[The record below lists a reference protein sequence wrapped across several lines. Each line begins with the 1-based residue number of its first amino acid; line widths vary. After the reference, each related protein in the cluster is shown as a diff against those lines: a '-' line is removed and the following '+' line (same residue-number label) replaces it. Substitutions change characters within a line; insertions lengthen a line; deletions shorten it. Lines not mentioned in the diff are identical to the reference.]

1 MRARSDSRAMVNPAG
16 NSREKLAAALRG
28 LILITVFVM
37 ARMQAEER
45 GPLLDVVLSV
55 GAGYV
60 LITTFLPW
68 ARLDMR
74 RVTLSML
81 AVDILLVTA
90 LIYAHNGIRSE
101 YYLLYYLPILHASVR
116 LNFRDAVGTCLLSAV
131 SYLLVGML
139 ERPDASVTTSV
150 ISRVLTFTVSAGLLG
165 GFFVLLS
172 REQRAYRSMT
182 KHYQEAIEAKNEFL
196 SRVSHEFR
204 TPLTAIVG
212 FSQLLYEHDKSLDPG
227 RHQEYL
233 TVIRE
238 QSQHLARMIEDML
251 DMSRIDDG
259 RLVLQQEATNLPDVI
274 ESAMALLDKPSDR
287 DRVEVTVEPAAP
299 TAWADRNEV
308 EQAISRIL
316 YNALEFSK
324 PDGRVSLHVQAEGE
338 AREEVRVIVQAPGI
352 DVKDEEMA
360 PFFGPSAVV
369 LTERPSSG
377 NSLGLA
383 VARALI
389 EMHSGR
395 IWVDDAEG
403 GPAINF
409 TLPAAAH
416 RSDRETPEVI
426 MAVGVRH
433 GERAESNGEGQGA
446 DSGRR
451 PVGTQADARQPELLG
466 G

>member
-1 MRARSDSRAMVNPAG
+1 MRARSDSRATVNPASR
-16 NSREKLAAALRG
+16 SREKLAAALRG

-37 ARMQAEER
+37 ARMHPEGRSPALELVM
-45 GPLLDVVLSV
+45 GI
-55 GAGYV
+55 GAAYV
-60 LITTFLPW
+60 LVTTFLPW

-74 RVTLSML
+74 RVTLAML
-81 AVDILLVTA
+81 AVDVLLVTA
-90 LIYAHNGIRSE
+90 LIHAHDGIRSE

-116 LNFRDAVGTCLLSAV
+116 LNFRDAVGTCVLSAA

-139 ERPDASVTTSV
+139 ERPDASITTSV
-150 ISRVLTFTVSAGLLG
+150 VSRVLAFTVSAGLLG

-172 REQRAYRSMT
+172 REQRAYRQMT
-182 KHYQEAIEAKNEFL
+182 EHYQEAIEAKNEFL

-212 FSQLLYEHDKSLDPG
+212 FSQLLYEHDRSLNPE

-259 RLVLQQEATNLPDVI
+259 RLVLQPEATHLPEVI

-287 DRVEVTVEPAAP
+287 ERVEVTAQPATPAV
-299 TAWADRNEV
+299 WADRNEV

-324 PDGRVSLHVQAEGE
+324 PDGLVSLHMQAEGHD
-338 AREEVRVIVQAPGI
+338 RGEVRVIVQAPGM

-360 PFFGPSAVV
+360 PFFGPSAAV

-395 IWVDDAEG
+395 IWVDDAEA

-416 RSDRETPEVI
+416 RSDRESPEVI
-426 MAVGVRH
+426 MGVGGRG
-433 GERAESNGEGQGA
+433 GERAETHGEGEGA
-446 DSGRR
+446 GSGRR
-451 PVGTQADARQPELLG
+451 PVGAQADARQPEPLG